1 MSFRFVSL
9 LLATTA
15 LSGLPALAQQLPT
28 GGSVAAGSVNIA
40 TPGAGQMNVTQSSS
54 SAVVNWQ
61 TFSVGQGGRVNIMQP
76 SSTAALLNRVTGSA
90 TSVIAGQVNANGQ
103 VYLVNPNG
111 IAITPTGSVAAAGFV
126 GSSLDITNEA
136 FMSGARSFLGNCH
149 SAAVTN
155 AGSIAVS
162 EGGFAALIGGEVENS
177 GTITVPAGK
186 VGLASGEQVTL
197 DFTGDGFLQV
207 AVPTQSGDQSRA
219 LVRQSGVIRARDG
232 LVELRAATARD
243 AVREAINMSGVI
255 AARGISQD
263 KGGTVILDGG
273 EGGTTR
279 VTGRIVTSAKSSKT
293 MAASPKTG
301 GKIDILGRNIAL
313 SGARL
318 DASGSAGGG
327 TIRIGGDKGGSGPL
341 PNADKVSVDSRSVLR
356 ADAIQSGN
364 GGTII
369 VWSNSATAFAGRL
382 SATGG
387 QASGN
392 GGFAEVSSKGL
403 LSFTGM
409 IDLTALKGTPGTLL
423 IDPYDVVISEDP
435 GSDISSGDF
444 SATSTSVI
452 NVATL
457 QAVLANGS
465 VQISTGASD
474 SAGTGGTITISSALT
489 WSGRSTNLTLTA
501 AKGVVIGATV
511 TDGSLGTLTL
521 TTGDSY
527 GLTFTN
533 GGKIDFPT
541 YFAATGLPSSHLTI
555 NGTTYQLVNSMDGLA
570 ALQNSSGSFALSSD
584 LVSSQTYT
592 SSVIATFRGRIEGLG
607 HKISNLSITGSA
619 QTLGL
624 IGTATSATISN
635 LTLDG
640 GSITN
645 NFTGSASNTGT
656 GALIGSGTN
665 NSISDVTS
673 SVDVAGGTTKTGG
686 LIGYANDTNI
696 SFASTSGS
704 VTGFEM
710 VGGLI
715 GNFAASSQ
723 SVVITDSASSSN
735 VVGSGRFVGGLIG
748 YGSAGTVQHS
758 QASGTVSGTK
768 GVGGLIGSATTGL
781 TLSDSHAYGE
791 VTGTAATGGLAGVL
805 LNATVSN
812 SGSEGLVRQANST
825 TPQVVGFGGL
835 VGSMTNGSLKD
846 VYSLSN
852 VEAPAAQQVGGLVG
866 GLFGGSIDSSSASGA
881 VVGYSRVGGLVG
893 YQTSSGTVSNS
904 SATGN
909 VSGTGSIGG
918 LIGSLVG
925 GTVTN
930 ASASG
935 SLIETA
941 SGSSFGGLIGVSSGG
956 STVTNGSS
964 TSNVSAPNST
974 EVGGLVGSATNTNIT
989 GSKAAGNVTGTMNVG
1004 GLVGIYTN
1012 TGTASSYSITGSSAS
1027 GDVVGITSVGG
1038 LLGFFNSQGQL
1049 LTLDNSSAT
1058 GHVTGTNGVG
1068 GLIGLLDNALVTNS
1082 NATGAVQQN
1091 ADGQSFGGLIGGA
1104 NDGSVS
1110 NSFSTGNV
1118 SAAGSTDVGGLI
1130 GTASDITISGTH
1142 ATGSVIGLTNVGGL
1156 MGSFYGVN
1164 QVPELQHSWASG
1176 DTTGNAS
1183 VGGLIGVASDVTISG
1198 TYATGN
1204 VTGQLY
1210 VGGLLGS
1217 FSQGAYAT
1225 SLTDSWASGTT
1236 TGGSY
1241 VGGLIGSMDQ
1251 VSVSSSY
1258 ATSAVQQNA
1267 TGDSFGG
1274 LIGYASGGHVSFSS
1288 STGNVSAADST
1299 NVGGLIGYAS
1309 DVTVTGTHATGS
1321 ITGQSNVGGLFG
1333 SFAGQKQVPTL
1344 TNSWASGDT
1353 TGNTSVGGLI
1363 GSASDVAISVT
1374 SANGNVIGQSN
1385 VGGLLGSFSQ
1395 NNYATSLA
1403 NSWASGTTTGGSY
1416 VGGLIGTMNQVS
1428 VSTSYA
1434 TGAVQQNATG
1444 DSFGGL
1450 IGFASSSNVSDSYS
1464 TGNVSAADSTNVGG
1478 LIGFSSDVT
1487 INGTHATGNIIGQSY
1502 VGGLLGSFGVQ
1513 NLVPTLTDSWA
1524 SGTTTGGSNVGGL
1537 IGSAN
1542 NVRVETSNATGTVDG
1557 TSSVGG
1563 LIGSA
1568 ANISMSSSYATGAVS
1583 GASEVGGLI
1592 GTLNQSDVS
1601 NSHATGA
1608 VQRNDYGQAFG
1619 GLIGFADTGSV
1630 SNSYSS
1636 GAVSAI
1642 GSSGVGGLI
1651 GIAFDLSI
1659 ISTHATGNVSGS
1671 ASTGGLLGSFLGLN
1685 DTPQVIDSW
1694 ASGNVGGTEY
1704 VGGLIGS
1711 GNNISV
1717 ARSYAVGLVTGSSSV
1732 GGLIGDFEMSQ
1743 IADTYAT
1750 GTVTGNTIV
1759 GGLIGTLEN
1768 GNLSKSFSTGRVLQ
1782 AGAGNQ
1788 FGGLVGFVD
1797 SSTIQK
1803 AYSSSPVLAPNS
1815 DQVGGLVGRV
1825 GWSSIQEAYASGA
1838 VKGASNVGPVIG
1850 FADDNVTVQ
1859 STYWD
1864 EASTGLATSS
1874 FGLPLT
1880 RGVLPSDFDATVWG
1894 VVDGVSNPYFLSS
1907 FSGTPVAITG
1917 SLRTMSGTGSTDV
1930 EGLTLSATNGTS
1942 TYSNTGSSG
1951 ADGQYVI
1958 LADPTI
1964 RQAGWS
1970 VALSGSSGSV
1980 RLLQDVAPVT
1990 RDVALV
1996 TGAFTYASQASTYDA
2011 LASEAAGV
2019 GTTLLNNFGF
2029 DVSGRAKAYFVSGD
2043 ISMGNVSENSSL
2055 YLQAGGS
2062 ITVNGQVAINGTATL
2077 IAGQNVLLNEDTTVQ
2092 AQSPIVAAL
2101 NGYFENAG
2109 GAQAI
2114 QATSGS
2120 WLVYAK
2126 DPAASSFNALWSN
2139 NVPLANMSYEAAT
2152 SSGVS
2157 GNLYAFG
2164 GKLPMQATP
2173 RALSKTYGDTA
2184 VFDPTTDI
2192 VFTNPNADA
2201 YPVNPAANLTATM
2214 TSAGNSVTAQVGQY
2228 DLQLD
2233 LSSANYQFTTDVGT
2247 LNVTARPITVTA
2259 NNVSRTYGDA
2269 DPALT
2274 WQITSGNLVNGD
2286 SILGSL
2292 TTSAGLTSNVGG
2304 YTISAAGLAASANYA
2319 LTSTDGTLSITPR
2332 SIAVT
2337 ADNASRT
2344 YGDANPALTW
2354 QITSGNLVN
2363 GDSILG
2369 TLTTSAGL
2377 TSNVGG
2383 YTISAAGL
2391 AASANYALT
2400 RYDGRLTITP
2410 RSITVTADN
2419 ATRTYGDAN
2428 PALTWQVTSG
2438 DLVNGDGLSG
2448 TLTTSAGLTSN
2459 VGGYTISA
2467 AGLAASANYAL
2478 TRKDGTLAVTAR
2490 PIQIAATDVSKVI
2503 GTADPE
2509 LPYSLQAGA
2518 GLVNGDSFN
2527 LRRATGETVGA
2538 YAIGLGTFAKAAD
2551 YLITFTSGTF
2561 TILQGPITGASNLL
2575 TSSTSS
2581 IDSVILPS
2589 VSTITMAPA
2598 MLSINSATFLAL
2610 DGENG
2615 PSGATLTTETSD
2627 TTDAFLVYQSERHA
2641 ADGSCLHLNLCLT
2654 PSR

>member
-28 GGSVAAGSVNIA
+28 GGSVAAGSVNIGTA
-40 TPGAGQMNVTQSSS
+40 AAGQMNITQSSS

-61 TFSVGQGGRVNIMQP
+61 TFSVGQGGRVNIAQP

-90 TSVIAGQVNANGQ
+90 TSVIAGQINANGQ

-111 IAITPTGSVAAAGFV
+111 IAITPTGSVAAAGYV
-126 GSSLDITNEA
+126 GSSLDIGTEA
-136 FMSGARSFLGNCH
+136 FMSGARSFHGNGQ

-207 AVPTQSGDQSRA
+207 AVPTQGGDSGRA

-232 LVELRAATARD
+232 VVELRAATARD
-243 AVREAINMSGVI
+243 ALREAINMSGVI

-279 VTGRIVTSAKSSKT
+279 VSGRIVTTAKSNKT
-293 MAASPKTG
+293 TAASTKTG
-301 GKIDILGRNIAL
+301 GRIDILGRNVAL
-313 SGARL
+313 SGAKL

-327 TIRIGGDKGGSGPL
+327 TIRVGGSKGGIGAL
-341 PNADKVSVDSRSVLR
+341 PNADRVSADSSSVLR
-356 ADAIQSGN
+356 SDAIQSGN

-403 LSFTGM
+403 LSFTGR
-409 IDLTALKGTPGTLL
+409 IDLTAPQGTPGTLL
-423 IDPYDVVISEDP
+423 LDPYDVVISGDS
-435 GSDISSGDF
+435 GSDISNGDF

-457 QAVLANGS
+457 QTALANGS

-474 SAGTGGTITISSALT
+474 SAGTGGTITVASNLT
-489 WSGRSTNLTLTA
+489 WLGRGTNLTLTA
-501 AKGVVIGATV
+501 AKGIVIGATV

-521 TTGDSY
+521 TAGDSY

-533 GGKIDFPT
+533 GGKIDLPT
-541 YFAATGLPSSHLTI
+541 NFAATGLPASHLTI
-555 NGTTYQLVNSMDGLA
+555 NGTNYTLVNSMDGLA
-570 ALQNSSGSFALSSD
+570 ALQGSSGSFAIASD
-584 LVSSQTYT
+584 LASSQAYT
-592 SSVIATFRGRIEGLG
+592 SSVIATFQGRLEGLG
-607 HKISNLSITGSA
+607 HKISNLTINATA
-619 QTLGL
+619 PTLGL
-624 IGTATSATISN
+624 IGSATGATISN

-640 GSITN
+640 GSVIN

-656 GALIGSGTN
+656 GTLIGSGTN
-665 NSISDVTS
+665 NSVTDVTS

-696 SFASTSGS
+696 SFASTSGA
-704 VTGFEM
+704 VNGFEM

-715 GNFAASSQ
+715 GSFAASSEA
-723 SVVITDSASSSN
+723 VVITDSSSSSN

-748 YGSAGTVQHS
+748 FASWGTVQHS
-758 QASGTVSGTK
+758 QASGPVSGAR
-768 GVGGLIGSATTGL
+768 GVGGLIGSGVSDL
-781 TLSDSHAYGE
+781 TLSDTHAYGP
-791 VTGTAATGGLAGVL
+791 VTGIAATGGLAGAL
-805 LNATVSN
+805 LNVTVSD
-812 SGSEGLVRQANST
+812 SGSEGLVQQANATST
-825 TPQVVGFGGL
+825 SNSSFGGL
-835 VGSMTNGSLKD
+835 VGTLSNGALKN

-852 VEAPAAQQVGGLVG
+852 VEAPAVLQVGGLVG
-866 GLFGGSIDSSSASGA
+866 VLFGGSIDSSSASGA
-881 VVGYSRVGGLVG
+881 VVGASRVGGLVG
-893 YQTSSGTVSNS
+893 YQTSSGTISNS
-904 SATGN
+904 SATGM
-909 VSGTGSIGG
+909 VSGTSSIGG
-918 LIGSLVG
+918 LVG
-925 GTVTN
+925 LLAGGAVTN
-930 ASASG
+930 VSASG
-935 SLIETA
+935 SVIEA
-941 SGSSFGGLIGVSSGG
+941 MPGSGFGGLIGVASGG
-956 STVTNGSS
+956 SIVSNGSS
-964 TSNVSAPNST
+964 TSEVSAPNST
-974 EVGGLVGSATNTNIT
+974 EVGGLIGSATNTNIS
-989 GSKAAGNVTGTMNVG
+989 GSQAGGNVTGTMNVG
-1004 GLVGIYTN
+1004 GLVGFYTN
-1012 TGTASSYSITGSSAS
+1012 TGTAPNYSITGSTSS
-1027 GDVVGITSVGG
+1027 GDVVGTTSVGG
-1038 LLGFFNSQGQL
+1038 LVGYFQNIGAS
-1049 LTLDNSSAT
+1049 LTLDSSSAT

-1068 GLIGLLDNALVTNS
+1068 GLVGLLEAATVSNS
-1082 NATGAVQQN
+1082 NASGAVQQN

-1104 NDGSVS
+1104 NDSRVS

-1118 SAAGSTDVGGLI
+1118 TAAGSTDVGGLI

-1142 ATGSVIGLTNVGGL
+1142 AAGSVIGLTNVGGL

-1164 QVPELQHSWASG
+1164 QVPALQNSWASG
-1176 DTTGNAS
+1176 DTIGNSS
-1183 VGGLIGVASDVTISG
+1183 VGGLIGLASDVAISG
-1198 TYATGN
+1198 TYAIGN

-1217 FSQGAYAT
+1217 FSQAVYAT
-1225 SLTDSWASGTT
+1225 NVTDSWASGAT
-1236 TGGSY
+1236 TGSSY
-1241 VGGLIGSMDQ
+1241 VGGLIGTMSQ
-1251 VSVSSSY
+1251 VSVANSHAMGS
-1258 ATSAVQQNA
+1258 VQQNA
-1267 TGDSFGG
+1267 PGDSFGG
-1274 LIGYASGGHVSFSS
+1274 LIGYANSGTVSNSDSS
-1288 STGNVSAADST
+1288 GNVTAADSS
-1299 NVGGLIGYAS
+1299 NVGGLIGS
-1309 DVTVTGTHATGS
+1309 TTDVTIAGSHAAGS
-1321 ITGQSNVGGLFG
+1321 
-1333 SFAGQKQVPTL
+1333 
-1344 TNSWASGDT
+1344 
-1353 TGNTSVGGLI
+1353 
-1363 GSASDVAISVT
+1363 
-1374 SANGNVIGQSN
+1374 VIGQSN
-1385 VGGLLGSFSQ
+1385 VGGLLGSFVP
-1395 NNYATSLA
+1395 A
-1403 NSWASGTTTGGSY
+1403 NGVPQLTDSWASGDTTGG
-1416 VGGLIGTMNQVS
+1416 
-1428 VSTSYA
+1428 
-1434 TGAVQQNATG
+1434 
-1444 DSFGGL
+1444 
-1450 IGFASSSNVSDSYS
+1450 
-1464 TGNVSAADSTNVGG
+1464 TNVGG
-1478 LIGFSSDVT
+1478 LIGSVDSAIIARTFAIGNVT
-1487 INGTHATGNIIGQSY
+1487 GQSY
-1502 VGGLLGSFGVQ
+1502 VGGLLGSFVRSL
-1513 NLVPTLTDSWA
+1513 NNSSLTDSWA
-1524 SGTTTGGSNVGGL
+1524 SGTTTGISTVGGL
-1537 IGSAN
+1537 IGSSGQVSVAN
-1542 NVRVETSNATGTVDG
+1542 SHAIGAVRQNAAGFSFGGLIGTANGGSISNSYSTGAVSAADSSGIGGLVGTANDLTVTSSHATGKVIGKDDTGGLLGDLVNGNGMLQVTDSWASGNVLGADRVGGLIG
-1557 TSSVGG
+1557 TGFMIDVERSYALGLVTGNSSVGGLFGDFENGQLTNTYATGAVTGNSSVGG
-1563 LIGSA
+1563 LIGS
-1568 ANISMSSSYATGAVS
+1568 MDSS
-1583 GASEVGGLI
+1583 
-1592 GTLNQSDVS
+1592 TL
-1601 NSHATGA
+1601 T
-1608 VQRNDYGQAFG
+1608 R
-1619 GLIGFADTGSV
+1619 
-1630 SNSYSS
+1630 
-1636 GAVSAI
+1636 
-1642 GSSGVGGLI
+1642 
-1651 GIAFDLSI
+1651 
-1659 ISTHATGNVSGS
+1659 
-1671 ASTGGLLGSFLGLN
+1671 
-1685 DTPQVIDSW
+1685 
-1694 ASGNVGGTEY
+1694 
-1704 VGGLIGS
+1704 
-1711 GNNISV
+1711 
-1717 ARSYAVGLVTGSSSV
+1717 
-1732 GGLIGDFEMSQ
+1732 
-1743 IADTYAT
+1743 
-1750 GTVTGNTIV
+1750 
-1759 GGLIGTLEN
+1759 
-1768 GNLSKSFSTGRVLQ
+1768 SFSAGRVLQ
-1782 AGAGNQ
+1782 AGAGSQ
-1788 FGGLVGFVD
+1788 FGGLIGSVSNSVLVQD
-1797 SSTIQK
+1797 
-1803 AYSSSPVLAPNS
+1803 YSSSPVLASDS
-1815 DQVGGLVGRV
+1815 DQVGGLL
-1825 GWSSIQEAYASGA
+1825 GWASATSIREAYASGA
-1838 VKGASNVGPVIG
+1838 VKGATNVGPIMG
-1850 FADDNVTVQ
+1850 AADDGVTVQ

-1864 EASTGLATSS
+1864 VASSGLATSS

-1964 RQAGWS
+1964 GQASWS

-1990 RDVALV
+1990 RDIALV

-2029 DVSGRAKAYFVSGD
+2029 DVSGRAKAYFVTGD
-2043 ISMGNVSENSSL
+2043 LTMGDVSENTSL
-2055 YLQAGGS
+2055 YVRAGGS
-2062 ITVNGQVAINGTATL
+2062 ITVNGQVAVNGTATL
-2077 IAGQNVLLNEDTTVQ
+2077 IAAQNFLLNEDTTVQ
-2092 AQSPIVAAL
+2092 AQSPLVAAL

-2126 DPAASSFNALWSN
+2126 NAADSSFNALWSN
-2139 NVPLANMSYEAAT
+2139 NVPLASVSYEAAT
-2152 SSGVS
+2152 SAGVG

-2164 GKLPMQATP
+2164 SKLPLQATP

-2184 VFDPTTDI
+2184 ALDPARDI
-2192 VFTNPNADA
+2192 VFTNLNADA
-2201 YPVNPAANLTATM
+2201 YPVNPTANLTATII
-2214 TSAGNSVTAQVGQY
+2214 SSGNSATALVGQY

-2233 LSSANYQFTTDVGT
+2233 LSSSNYQFATDVGT
-2247 LNVTARPITVTA
+2247 LNVTARPITV
-2259 NNVSRTYGDA
+2259 
-2269 DPALT
+2269 
-2274 WQITSGNLVNGD
+2274 I
-2286 SILGSL
+2286 
-2292 TTSAGLTSNVGG
+2292 
-2304 YTISAAGLAASANYA
+2304 
-2319 LTSTDGTLSITPR
+2319 
-2332 SIAVT
+2332 

-2363 GDSILG
+2363 GDGLSG
-2369 TLTTSAGL
+2369 ALTTSAGL

-2391 AASANYALT
+2391 AASTNYALT
-2400 RYDGRLTITP
+2400 SKDGTLAITP

-2419 ATRTYGDAN
+2419 ASRTYGDAN
-2428 PALTWQVTSG
+2428 PALTWKIISG
-2438 DLVNGDGLSG
+2438 NLVNGDGLSG
-2448 TLTTSAGLTSN
+2448 ALTTSAGLTSN

-2561 TILQGPITGASNLL
+2561 TILQGPVTGASNLL

-2589 VSTITMAPA
+2589 VSTISMAPA
-2598 MLSINSATFLAL
+2598 MLSINSATFAAL
-2610 DGENG
+2610 DGENVPG
-2615 PSGATLTTETSD
+2615 EATLTTETSD
-2627 TTDAFLVYQSERHA
+2627 TTDTFLVYQSGRHA